1 MQRESKMRRN
11 EQRVKGDEGMEQ
23 INNRFIFSGMHP
35 LLRLNPHT
43 PSAWRYLI
51 EFYRLRKVELVSS
64 SLNLSFMVLRTE
76 PVEESDTVSQILFNL
91 FSNTSV

>member
-1 MQRESKMRRN
+1 MSKGL
-11 EQRVKGDEGMEQ
+11 KGNEGMEQ

-51 EFYRLRKVELVSS
+51 EFYRLRKVRLISS
-64 SLNLSFMVLRTE
+64 SSNISFVVLRTE
-76 PVEESDTVSQILFNL
+76 SMEESDV
-91 FSNTSV
+91 

>member
-1 MQRESKMRRN
+1 MSK
-11 EQRVKGDEGMEQ
+11 ELKGNEGMEQ

-51 EFYRLRKVELVSS
+51 EFYRLRKVRLISS
-64 SLNLSFMVLRTE
+64 SSNISFVVLRTE
-76 PVEESDTVSQILFNL
+76 SMEESDV
-91 FSNTSV
+91 

>member
-1 MQRESKMRRN
+1 MGKMSKGL
-11 EQRVKGDEGMEQ
+11 KGNEGMEQ

-51 EFYRLRKVELVSS
+51 EFYRLRKVRLVSS
-64 SLNLSFMVLRTE
+64 SSNISFVVLRTE
-76 PVEESDTVSQILFNL
+76 SMEESDV
-91 FSNTSV
+91 

>member
-1 MQRESKMRRN
+1 MSKGL
-11 EQRVKGDEGMEQ
+11 KGNEGMEQ

-51 EFYRLRKVELVSS
+51 EFYRLRKVRLVSS
-64 SLNLSFMVLRTE
+64 SSNISFVVLRTE
-76 PVEESDTVSQILFNL
+76 SMEESDV
-91 FSNTSV
+91 

>member
-1 MQRESKMRRN
+1 MSK
-11 EQRVKGDEGMEQ
+11 ELKGNEGMEQ

-51 EFYRLRKVELVSS
+51 EFYRLRKVRLVSS
-64 SLNLSFMVLRTE
+64 SSNISFVVLRTE
-76 PVEESDTVSQILFNL
+76 SMEESDV
-91 FSNTSV
+91 